1 MRVLR
6 TGGQD
11 FYLVATCQLMAERN
25 QTMVDFRTDTLVP
38 DIRVKG
44 ISEVQGSS
52 PLGQRLDVAFR
63 GKDKYLGG
71 KEIQLDR
78 IKKVQ
83 SVRVRAFQYLGNGLQ
98 PFVELRIFFYI
109 MLLILP
115 MGGKAFLGNLVH
127 TAATDLYFHPLP
139 VRSHHGQVQRLI
151 TVGFRT
157 AHPIAD
163 TVRSNTVD
171 IRDSGIDIPTLVLLI
186 HTRQRVEDDA
196 DGIYIVDVFKTDAF
210 ALHLVPDG
218 IGGFHTGTHFIVE
231 PHLLQFPVHRHG
243 KMLEQSVT
251 GCFRRF
257 QFQIDKGIFLRML
270 ILEAQVFQLC
280 LDGEKPQTVC

>member
-1 MRVLR
+1 
-6 TGGQD
+6 
-11 FYLVATCQLMAERN
+11 MAERN

-63 GKDKYLGG
+63 GKDEYLGG

-83 SVRVRAFQYLGNGLQ
+83 SVRVRAFQYLGNGPQ

-127 TAATDLYFHPLP
+127 TAAADLYFHPLP

-157 AHPIAD
+157 AHPITD
-163 TVRSNTVD
+163 TVGTNPVN
-171 IRDSGIDIPTLVLLI
+171 IRNSRVDIPTLVFLVHTGKRVKNNADRINIINILESDTLAFHLI
-186 HTRQRVEDDA
+186 PN
-196 DGIYIVDVFKTDAF
+196 GIDR
-210 ALHLVPDG
+210 
-218 IGGFHTGTHFIVE
+218 FHTGTHLILKSHRFQ
-231 PHLLQFPVHRHG
+231 LLVHRG
-243 KMLEQSVT
+243 
-251 GCFRRF
+251 
-257 QFQIDKGIFLRML
+257 
-270 ILEAQVFQLC
+270 
-280 LDGEKPQTVC
+280 GETFE